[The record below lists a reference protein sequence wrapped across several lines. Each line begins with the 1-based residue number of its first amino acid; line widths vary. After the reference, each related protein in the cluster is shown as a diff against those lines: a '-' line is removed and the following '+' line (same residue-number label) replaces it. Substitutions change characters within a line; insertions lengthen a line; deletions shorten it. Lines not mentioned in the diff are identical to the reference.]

1 MRLPDKD
8 IGRLTLEQFD
18 SLLKRKRMEE
28 NLTRLNAG
36 IVAAA
41 VLNAFRAEGSEYV
54 NPLSFVPDWK
64 DQIKNGPPDL
74 RELTPEEQKNYL
86 MNMFMGAGKRSMK

>member
-1 MRLPDKD
+1 MRLSDRD

-18 SLLKRKRMEE
+18 ALLKRRRMDE
-28 NLTRLNAG
+28 NITRLNAG

-41 VLNAFRAEGSEYV
+41 VLNAFRAEGTDYI

-64 DQIKNGPPDL
+64 DKVKNGPQDL
-74 RELTPEEQKNYL
+74 RDLTPEEQKNY
-86 MNMFMGAGKRSMK
+86 MMAMFMGGGKRSMK